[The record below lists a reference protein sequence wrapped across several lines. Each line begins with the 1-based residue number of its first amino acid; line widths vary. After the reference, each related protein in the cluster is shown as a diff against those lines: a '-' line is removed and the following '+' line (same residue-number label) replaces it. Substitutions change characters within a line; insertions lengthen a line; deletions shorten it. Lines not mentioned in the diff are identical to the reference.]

1 LHDRPR
7 TLPGGVSPYLVWAEA
22 NARLTNVTAA
32 CLHVPNTDDGTP
44 IPQRLRIAE
53 LGLVVHTVLAR
64 HPELH
69 YYQGFHDVCAVLLN
83 VLEDRAL
90 AAALAE
96 QVATR
101 WLRLAM
107 APTLQPVLAHLGI
120 IWTLVAREDAMLYEF
135 LGRYARLRQC
145 LRAEGQL
152 RRSYAT
158 ACSGA

>member
-1 LHDRPR
+1 MPH
-7 TLPGGVSPYLVWAEA
+7 
-22 NARLTNVTAA
+22 
-32 CLHVPNTDDGTP
+32 TDDGAP

-107 APTLQPVLAHLGI
+107 APTLQPVLAHLGR
-120 IWTLVAREDAMLYEF
+120 IWTLVAREDAALYEF
-135 LGRYARLRQC
+135 LDRYAPPAAAPACPRPAPPLIRRRRRPRTVWRAGRRCPPTLRS
-145 LRAEGQL
+145 AG
-152 RRSYAT
+152 T
-158 ACSGA
+158 